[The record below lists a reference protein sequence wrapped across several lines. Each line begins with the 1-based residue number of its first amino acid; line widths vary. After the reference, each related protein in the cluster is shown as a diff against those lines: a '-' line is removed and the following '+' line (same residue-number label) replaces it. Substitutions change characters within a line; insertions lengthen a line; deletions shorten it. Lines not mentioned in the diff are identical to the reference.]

1 MQGVLQLHGKWQ
13 RSAEHQFPSMSD
25 RAYRC
30 CIPYRA
36 GQWNIVPLLAVCALL
51 VAAGAVDLSEEALI
65 GVLVAQQSA
74 RAWRI
79 ESLQAVVVKLRHLI
93 HPSHPRVSQHL
104 AALVPCA
111 TSVDMR
117 AC

>member
-1 MQGVLQLHGKWQ
+1 MANGNVVQSTSSLPCPTGLIGD
-13 RSAEHQFPSMSD
+13 A
-25 RAYRC
+25 
-30 CIPYRA
+30 YRA

-111 TSVDMR
+111 TSVDTR